1 MAENKK
7 AYLENDFVQEFIK
20 EYKAVKGDKKAEELL
35 DRTVGNNGYTLSQRF
50 TLTGKIERK
59 KNTIDDATQVYIVL
73 PTNEGTDISL
83 MSLMGVSSLK
93 GYDLENVCEV
103 EFGTAQKKQVR
114 TVKSEL
120 VEDFDFADVWQPASR
135 NLLELAG
142 MIASGDLDLTN
153 RTVTYLGTAVKP
165 IVSKKKGEQN
175 GEKFEVGFKRAIETK
190 LWSVE

>member
-7 AYLENDFVQEFIK
+7 AYLENAFVQEFI
-20 EYKAVKGDKKAEELL
+20 EAYKAVKGDEKAKDLL
-35 DRTVGNNGYTLSQRF
+35 DRTVGNNGYTLGQSF

-59 KNTIDDATQVYIVL
+59 TNTINNEKQVYIIL

-93 GYDLENVCEV
+93 GYDLENTCEV
-103 EFGTAQKKQVR
+103 EFGTAQKKQSRV
-114 TVKSEL
+114 VKTEL

-153 RTVTYLGTAVKP
+153 RTTTYLGTAVKP
-165 IVSKKKGEQN
+165 IISKKKGEQN

>member
-1 MAENKK
+1 MANKK
-7 AYLENDFVQEFIK
+7 SYLENDFVKDFLT
-20 EYKAVKGDKKAEELL
+20 EYKAVKGDKKAEALL
-35 DRTVGNNGYTLSQRF
+35 DRTVGNNGYTLRQRF
-50 TLTGKIERK
+50 ILTGKIERK
-59 KNTIDDATQVYIVL
+59 KNTINDETQVYIVL

-93 GYDLENVCEV
+93 GYDLENECEV
-103 EFGTAQKKQVR
+103 EFGTAAKKQTR
-114 TVKSEL
+114 KVKSDL
-120 VEDFDFADVWQPASR
+120 VDDFDFADVWQPASR

-153 RTVTYLGTAVKP
+153 RTVTFLGTAVKP

-175 GEKFEVGFKRAIETK
+175 GEKFEAGFKRAIETK

>member
-7 AYLENDFVQEFIK
+7 AYLENDFVQEFIN
-20 EYKAVKGDKKAEELL
+20 EYKAVKGDKKAADLL
-35 DRTVGNNGYTLSQRF
+35 DRTVGNNGYTLGQRF

-59 KNTIDDATQVYIVL
+59 TNTINDEKQVYIVL

-93 GYDLENVCEV
+93 GYDLENTCEV

-114 TVKSEL
+114 NVKTEL

-165 IVSKKKGEQN
+165 IISKKKGEQN
-175 GEKFEVGFKRAIETK
+175 GEKFEVGFKRAIESK